1 MSINKEFLQR
11 DSNITAKIICDSI
24 SESGKRITTFE
35 LEYNRYI
42 HCFDDKTEVLGR
54 LGDSNPEFMLF
65 EKAMSLNADIAQ
77 YDRHTKEI
85 SFVEPDKYIKNIGT
99 HKMVTFEKNKLSLSV
114 TDEHR
119 VLVQKRTTGN
129 KLVEEVWKAK
139 DFLGEYKQCNM
150 LTSGMY
156 TGKQYFSKEELAL
169 MVWFA
174 SDGGVSGKRVNF
186 HLRKQRK
193 KDSVLELLNLL
204 GIAYTVH
211 QYKESFNI
219 RMDAPSWVSDCYDEY
234 GFKKLPEKSLYM
246 DLESYEYVKKA
257 LLESDGCTA
266 NSEFNNTSKTY
277 AQQVQILAHLH
288 GECMNLKSY
297 TPYGDVSENRSRLYK
312 SCFKKENHISLRRDK
327 DFFRETVYEGAV
339 YCVSVPSKFILV
351 RRNGIVHISGNCELL
366 THRMLSKNCSSSRAI
381 PIEKMLG
388 YIENNMAVPVYL
400 GRNKSGMQA
409 VEEIEDKD
417 EALTVWKESF
427 YQVEDSVNKLLDL
440 KVHKQ
445 IANRLTE
452 PYQMMKVVVTA
463 TEWDNFFNLRIDK
476 DAQPELVLLA
486 DKMFNAMQG
495 STPKT
500 LKAGQWHL
508 PYVEI
513 ENDGYSNSHEYFLYD
528 EDKSDSET
536 NGYMYKTPLLLDD
549 AIKISVASCAAVS
562 YRTENMTL
570 AKADKIFGM
579 LINAETLHS
588 SPFEHIAKPIIV
600 CVEDC
605 ENVPHITGTWEDGVT
620 HMKRG
625 GDLCS
630 GNFTGWIQ
638 YRHLLN
644 NNTCNNFDYN
654 NRMKSF

>member
-1 MSINKEFLQR
+1 MSVNKEFLQR
-11 DSNITAKIICDSI
+11 DSNIIAKVICDSV
-24 SESGKRITTFE
+24 SETGKRITTFE
-35 LEYNRYI
+35 LEYPRYI
-42 HCFDDKTEVLGR
+42 H
-54 LGDSNPEFMLF
+54 
-65 EKAMSLNADIAQ
+65 
-77 YDRHTKEI
+77 
-85 SFVEPDKYIKNIGT
+85 
-99 HKMVTFEKNKLSLSV
+99 
-114 TDEHR
+114 
-119 VLVQKRTTGN
+119 
-129 KLVEEVWKAK
+129 
-139 DFLGEYKQCNM
+139 
-150 LTSGMY
+150 
-156 TGKQYFSKEELAL
+156 
-169 MVWFA
+169 
-174 SDGGVSGKRVNF
+174 
-186 HLRKQRK
+186 
-193 KDSVLELLNLL
+193 
-204 GIAYTVH
+204 
-211 QYKESFNI
+211 
-219 RMDAPSWVSDCYDEY
+219 
-234 GFKKLPEKSLYM
+234 
-246 DLESYEYVKKA
+246 
-257 LLESDGCTA
+257 
-266 NSEFNNTSKTY
+266 
-277 AQQVQILAHLH
+277 
-288 GECMNLKSY
+288 
-297 TPYGDVSENRSRLYK
+297 
-312 SCFKKENHISLRRDK
+312 
-327 DFFRETVYEGAV
+327 
-339 YCVSVPSKFILV
+339 
-351 RRNGIVHISGNCELL
+351 CELL

-409 VEEIEDKD
+409 VEEIEYKDK
-417 EALTVWKESF
+417 ALSVWRDSF

-476 DAQPELVLLA
+476 NAQPELVLLA

-513 ENDGYSNSHEYFLYD
+513 ENDGYSNSHEYFIYD
-528 EDKSDSET
+528 EDKSNSET
-536 NGYMYKTPLLLDD
+536 NGYMYKTPLLLED

-570 AKADKIFGM
+570 AKADKIFDM

-588 SPFEHIAKPIIV
+588 SPFEHVAMPMRLPEMKYIAMEKFV
-600 CVEDC
+600 SGWD
-605 ENVPHITGTWEDGVT
+605 DGVT
-620 HMKRG
+620 HMRRDG
-625 GDLCS
+625 NMCS

>member
-11 DSNITAKIICDSI
+11 DSNITAKIVKDSV

-42 HCFDDKTEVLGR
+42 H
-54 LGDSNPEFMLF
+54 
-65 EKAMSLNADIAQ
+65 A
-77 YDRHTKEI
+77 
-85 SFVEPDKYIKNIGT
+85 
-99 HKMVTFEKNKLSLSV
+99 
-114 TDEHR
+114 
-119 VLVQKRTTGN
+119 
-129 KLVEEVWKAK
+129 
-139 DFLGEYKQCNM
+139 
-150 LTSGMY
+150 
-156 TGKQYFSKEELAL
+156 
-169 MVWFA
+169 
-174 SDGGVSGKRVNF
+174 
-186 HLRKQRK
+186 
-193 KDSVLELLNLL
+193 
-204 GIAYTVH
+204 
-211 QYKESFNI
+211 
-219 RMDAPSWVSDCYDEY
+219 
-234 GFKKLPEKSLYM
+234 
-246 DLESYEYVKKA
+246 
-257 LLESDGCTA
+257 
-266 NSEFNNTSKTY
+266 
-277 AQQVQILAHLH
+277 
-288 GECMNLKSY
+288 
-297 TPYGDVSENRSRLYK
+297 
-312 SCFKKENHISLRRDK
+312 
-327 DFFRETVYEGAV
+327 
-339 YCVSVPSKFILV
+339 
-351 RRNGIVHISGNCELL
+351 ELL

-409 VEEIEDKD
+409 VEEIEHKD
-417 EALTVWKESF
+417 EAVSVWKDSF

-476 DAQPELVLLA
+476 DAQPELVMLA

-513 ENDGYSNSHEYFLYD
+513 ENDGYSNSHEYFIYD
-528 EDKSDSET
+528 EDKSNSET
-536 NGYMYKTPLLLDD
+536 NGYMYKTPLLLED

-570 AKADKIFGM
+570 AKADKIFDM
-579 LINAETLHS
+579 LINAENLHS
-588 SPFEHIAKPIIV
+588 SPFEHVAMPMRFPEMKDIAMKKFV
-600 CVEDC
+600 SGWDE
-605 ENVPHITGTWEDGVT
+605 GVT
-620 HMKRG
+620 HMRRDG
-625 GDLCS
+625 NMCS

-638 YRHLLN
+638 YRHLLD

>member
-11 DSNITAKIICDSI
+11 DSNITAKVVADSI
-24 SESGKRITTFE
+24 SEAGKRITTFE

-42 HCFDDKTEVLGR
+42 H
-54 LGDSNPEFMLF
+54 
-65 EKAMSLNADIAQ
+65 A
-77 YDRHTKEI
+77 
-85 SFVEPDKYIKNIGT
+85 
-99 HKMVTFEKNKLSLSV
+99 
-114 TDEHR
+114 
-119 VLVQKRTTGN
+119 
-129 KLVEEVWKAK
+129 
-139 DFLGEYKQCNM
+139 
-150 LTSGMY
+150 
-156 TGKQYFSKEELAL
+156 
-169 MVWFA
+169 
-174 SDGGVSGKRVNF
+174 
-186 HLRKQRK
+186 
-193 KDSVLELLNLL
+193 
-204 GIAYTVH
+204 
-211 QYKESFNI
+211 
-219 RMDAPSWVSDCYDEY
+219 
-234 GFKKLPEKSLYM
+234 
-246 DLESYEYVKKA
+246 
-257 LLESDGCTA
+257 
-266 NSEFNNTSKTY
+266 
-277 AQQVQILAHLH
+277 
-288 GECMNLKSY
+288 
-297 TPYGDVSENRSRLYK
+297 
-312 SCFKKENHISLRRDK
+312 
-327 DFFRETVYEGAV
+327 
-339 YCVSVPSKFILV
+339 
-351 RRNGIVHISGNCELL
+351 ELL

-417 EALTVWKESF
+417 KALSVWRDSF

-476 DAQPELVLLA
+476 NAQPELVLLA

-513 ENDGYSNSHEYFLYD
+513 ENDGYSNSHEYFIYD
-528 EDKSDSET
+528 EDKSNSET
-536 NGYMYKTPLLLDD
+536 NGYMYKTPLLLED

-570 AKADKIFGM
+570 AKADKIFDM

-588 SPFEHIAKPIIV
+588 SPFEHVAMPMRFPEMKDIAMKKFV
-600 CVEDC
+600 SGWDE
-605 ENVPHITGTWEDGVT
+605 GVT
-620 HMKRG
+620 HMRRDGKM
-625 GDLCS
+625 CS

-638 YRHLLN
+638 YRHLLD

>member
-11 DSNITAKIICDSI
+11 DSNITAKIIADSV

-42 HCFDDKTEVLGR
+42 H
-54 LGDSNPEFMLF
+54 
-65 EKAMSLNADIAQ
+65 A
-77 YDRHTKEI
+77 
-85 SFVEPDKYIKNIGT
+85 
-99 HKMVTFEKNKLSLSV
+99 
-114 TDEHR
+114 
-119 VLVQKRTTGN
+119 
-129 KLVEEVWKAK
+129 
-139 DFLGEYKQCNM
+139 
-150 LTSGMY
+150 
-156 TGKQYFSKEELAL
+156 
-169 MVWFA
+169 
-174 SDGGVSGKRVNF
+174 
-186 HLRKQRK
+186 
-193 KDSVLELLNLL
+193 
-204 GIAYTVH
+204 
-211 QYKESFNI
+211 
-219 RMDAPSWVSDCYDEY
+219 
-234 GFKKLPEKSLYM
+234 
-246 DLESYEYVKKA
+246 
-257 LLESDGCTA
+257 
-266 NSEFNNTSKTY
+266 
-277 AQQVQILAHLH
+277 
-288 GECMNLKSY
+288 
-297 TPYGDVSENRSRLYK
+297 
-312 SCFKKENHISLRRDK
+312 
-327 DFFRETVYEGAV
+327 
-339 YCVSVPSKFILV
+339 
-351 RRNGIVHISGNCELL
+351 ELL

-409 VEEIEDKD
+409 VEEVEDK
-417 EALTVWKESF
+417 EPALRFWKNSFIGVKSTV
-427 YQVEDSVNKLLDL
+427 NLLTKLGL
-440 KVHKQ
+440 HKQ

-513 ENDGYSNSHEYFLYD
+513 ENDGYSNSHEYFIYD
-528 EDKSDSET
+528 EDKSNRET
-536 NGYMYKTPLLLDD
+536 NGYMFKTPLLLEE

-570 AKADKIFGM
+570 DKADKIFDM

-588 SPFEHIAKPIIV
+588 SPFEHVAMPMRFPEMKDIAIKKFV
-600 CVEDC
+600 SGWDE
-605 ENVPHITGTWEDGVT
+605 GVT
-620 HMKRG
+620 HMRRDG
-625 GDLCS
+625 NMCS

>member
-11 DSNITAKIICDSI
+11 DSNIIAKVICDSV
-24 SESGKRITTFE
+24 SETGKRITTFE

-42 HCFDDKTEVLGR
+42 H
-54 LGDSNPEFMLF
+54 
-65 EKAMSLNADIAQ
+65 A
-77 YDRHTKEI
+77 
-85 SFVEPDKYIKNIGT
+85 
-99 HKMVTFEKNKLSLSV
+99 
-114 TDEHR
+114 
-119 VLVQKRTTGN
+119 
-129 KLVEEVWKAK
+129 
-139 DFLGEYKQCNM
+139 
-150 LTSGMY
+150 
-156 TGKQYFSKEELAL
+156 
-169 MVWFA
+169 
-174 SDGGVSGKRVNF
+174 
-186 HLRKQRK
+186 
-193 KDSVLELLNLL
+193 
-204 GIAYTVH
+204 
-211 QYKESFNI
+211 
-219 RMDAPSWVSDCYDEY
+219 
-234 GFKKLPEKSLYM
+234 
-246 DLESYEYVKKA
+246 
-257 LLESDGCTA
+257 
-266 NSEFNNTSKTY
+266 
-277 AQQVQILAHLH
+277 
-288 GECMNLKSY
+288 
-297 TPYGDVSENRSRLYK
+297 
-312 SCFKKENHISLRRDK
+312 
-327 DFFRETVYEGAV
+327 
-339 YCVSVPSKFILV
+339 
-351 RRNGIVHISGNCELL
+351 ELL

-388 YIENNMAVPVYL
+388 YIENNMALPVYL

-417 EALTVWKESF
+417 KALSVWRDSF

-513 ENDGYSNSHEYFLYD
+513 ENDGYSNSHEYFIYD
-528 EDKSDSET
+528 EDKSNSET
-536 NGYMYKTPLLLDD
+536 NGYMYKTPLLLED

-570 AKADKIFGM
+570 AKADKIFDM
-579 LINAETLHS
+579 LINAENLHS
-588 SPFEHIAKPIIV
+588 SPFEHVAMPMRLPKMKDIAMEKSV
-600 CVEDC
+600 SGWDE
-605 ENVPHITGTWEDGVT
+605 GVT
-620 HMKRG
+620 HMRRDG
-625 GDLCS
+625 NMCS

-638 YRHLLN
+638 YRHLLD